1 MPDPFTH
8 MLSAFV
14 LSRVPKIDHT
24 RLLLIAVVLPDIDV
38 AADVVSALVSGRGF
52 EFIYHPSFTHSVFF
66 IPLVAAVALLV
77 YKIAFKPRNVGW
89 HIFAIASLG
98 VALHL
103 GLDLLTEGGNLLWPI
118 RGNFGLNLWPT
129 TIGAYAVFTLA
140 SMLVLIACWLVLS
153 KNVRRNLRWAR
164 PRAARSSARA

>member
-8 MLSAFV
+8 MLSAFI
-14 LSRVPKIDHT
+14 LSRVPKIGHA

-38 AADVVSALVSGRGF
+38 VADVVSALVSGGGF
-52 EFIYHPSFTHSVFF
+52 QFVYHPSFTHSVFF

-77 YKIAFKPRNVGW
+77 YKIAFRPRNVGW

-98 VALHL
+98 VALHHA
-103 GLDLLTEGGNLLWPI
+103 LDLLTGGDNLLWPI

-129 TIGAYAVFTLA
+129 TIGVYVALA
-140 SMLVLIACWLVLS
+140 LVSMLVLIVCWLV
-153 KNVRRNLRWAR
+153 AE
-164 PRAARSSARA
+164 PRATQKYKNTAV

>member
-1 MPDPFTH
+1 MPDLFTH

-14 LSRVPKIDHT
+14 LSKTPKIDNT

-38 AADVVSALVSGRGF
+38 VADVVSALVSGGGF
-52 EFIYHPSFTHSVFF
+52 QFIYHPSFTHSVFF
-66 IPLVAAVALLV
+66 IPLIAAAVLLV
-77 YKIAFKPRNVGW
+77 YKMAFKPRNVGW

-103 GLDLLTEGGNLLWPI
+103 GLDLLTGGDNLLWPI
-118 RGNFGLNLWPT
+118 RGNLGLNLWPT
-129 TIGAYAVFTLA
+129 TIGAYAALA
-140 SMLVLIACWLVLS
+140 LVSILVLIACWLVV
-153 KNVRRNLRWAR
+153 NRRAMRNLRWAR